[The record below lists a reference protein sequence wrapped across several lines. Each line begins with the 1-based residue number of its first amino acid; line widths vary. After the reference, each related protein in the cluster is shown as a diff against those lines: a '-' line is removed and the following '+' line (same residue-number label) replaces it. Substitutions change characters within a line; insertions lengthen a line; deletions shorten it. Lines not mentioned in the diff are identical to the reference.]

1 MKPRDVADYAFLAIV
16 WGLSFLVLLKVVAA
30 FGWLGA
36 VTFRSL
42 VAGGTLLGMPVITRR
57 RLNFNAPWWAFGA
70 VGATT
75 VAGQLIGLSYA
86 TPLIGTAMAAILV
99 AAIPLFSM
107 VISQL
112 WGLEQIT
119 GRGLA
124 GLALGIGGIVLLV
137 GFPAVAM
144 TPGFLWG
151 CICMVF
157 AAFCAALGSN
167 LASRYLRSV
176 GSIEVTA
183 GAFLAGG
190 LMTLPLL
197 FWVPVPTTPT
207 LIDYGYLLVAGV
219 LMSALCYVVYFRLV
233 GSIGPTKTISVEFA
247 VTVVAV
253 VMGTVVLHEAL
264 SLIQIGGAIAIILG
278 CLLVLGLVPA
288 LAAPGP
294 KPEAGD

>member
-1 MKPRDVADYAFLAIV
+1 MKPRDIVDYVFLAVV
-16 WGLSFLVLLKVVAA
+16 WGLSFLVLLKVVEA

-42 VAGGTLLGMPVITRR
+42 VAGGTLLGLPLVTRR
-57 RLNFNAPWWAFGA
+57 RLNFNAPWWAFWA

-86 TPLIGTAMAAILV
+86 TPRIGTAMAAILV

-119 GRGLA
+119 SQGLI
-124 GLALGIGGIVLLV
+124 GLTLGIGGIVLLV
-137 GFPAVAM
+137 GFPAVAI
-144 TPGFLWG
+144 TPAFVWG
-151 CICMVF
+151 CVCMVF
-157 AAFCAALGSN
+157 ASFCAALGSN
-167 LASRYLRSV
+167 LASRYLKTI

-183 GAFLAGG
+183 AAFLSGG
-190 LMTLPLL
+190 VMTLPLL
-197 FWVPVPTTPT
+197 IWVPVPTTPT
-207 LIDYGYLLVAGV
+207 AIDYVYLLVAGV
-219 LMSALCYVVYFRLV
+219 LMSALSYVVYFRLV

-253 VMGTVVLHEAL
+253 VMGTVFLHEAL
-264 SLIQIGGAIAIILG
+264 SLIQIVGAIAIIFG

-288 LAAPGP
+288 LPVPEP
-294 KPEAGD
+294 KPEVGD